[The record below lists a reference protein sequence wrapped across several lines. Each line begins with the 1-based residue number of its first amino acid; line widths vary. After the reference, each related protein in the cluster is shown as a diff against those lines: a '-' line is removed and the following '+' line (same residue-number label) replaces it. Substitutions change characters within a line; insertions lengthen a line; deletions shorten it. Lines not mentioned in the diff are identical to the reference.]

1 MGDSTMTSGLVQTWV
16 PVTDASG
23 RTHLEAHWVD
33 SSTAPTHITH
43 AA

>member
-1 MGDSTMTSGLVQTWV
+1 MSTKNMAGGLVQTWV
-16 PVTDASG
+16 PVTDKDG

-33 SSTAPTHITH
+33 PSSASTHVTH

>member
-1 MGDSTMTSGLVQTWV
+1 MSNTNMTGGLVQTWV
-16 PVTDASG
+16 PVIDTDG

-33 SSTAPTHITH
+33 PSAPTHITH